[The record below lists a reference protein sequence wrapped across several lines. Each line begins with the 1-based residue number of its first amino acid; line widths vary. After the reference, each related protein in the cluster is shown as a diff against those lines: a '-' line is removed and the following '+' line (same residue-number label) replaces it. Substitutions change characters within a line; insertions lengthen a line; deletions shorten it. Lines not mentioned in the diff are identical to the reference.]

1 MPWTDISSFAPGAV
15 LTADQM
21 NDLRDNANIGH
32 TVCTSAT
39 RPAGPDTGRMIY
51 ETDTAKLLIWN
62 GSAWVDVYPAQ
73 PTGSLTAYAG
83 AAAPT
88 GWLLCD
94 GTAVSRTT
102 YATLFGLLSTTY
114 GAGNGSTTFNL
125 PDMRGR
131 MPMGA
136 GTGAG
141 QGASGSGAP
150 SGTALTARTR
160 GGFGGDERMQTHT
173 HVQNAHTHTQNAHGH
188 DLGGGQSFG
197 TSFGPNAGGVAT
209 FGLSVAI
216 INTNTYQ
223 GPYSAMANTATN
235 QNTTATN
242 QNAGSGASEN
252 MPPFVV
258 LNYIIKT

>member
-1 MPWTDISSFAPGAV
+1 MPWTNISSFAPGAV

-32 TVCTSAT
+32 TVCTSTT
-39 RPAGPDTGRMIY
+39 RPTSPDTGRMIY
-51 ETDTAKLLIWN
+51 ETDTAKLLIWD
-62 GSAWVDVYPAQ
+62 GAAWVDVYPAQ
-73 PTGSLTAYAG
+73 PAGSLTAYAG
-83 AAAPT
+83 ASAPA

-114 GAGNGSTTFNL
+114 GAGNGTTTFNL

-136 GTGAG
+136 GTGVG

-173 HVQNAHTHTQNAHGH
+173 HVQNAHGHT
-188 DLGGGQSFG
+188 LGPGQSFG

-223 GPYSAMANTATN
+223 GPYEAQAN
-235 QNTTATN
+235 TATN
-242 QNAGSGASEN
+242 QNAGSGSSEN

>member
-1 MPWTDISSFAPGAV
+1 VPWTNISSFAPGAV

-32 TVCTSAT
+32 TVCTSTT
-39 RPAGPDTGRMIY
+39 RPASPDTGRMIY
-51 ETDTAKLLIWN
+51 ETDTAKLLIWD

-73 PTGSLTAYAG
+73 PAGSLTAYAG
-83 AAAPT
+83 ASAPA

-114 GAGNGSTTFNL
+114 GAGNGTTTFNL

-173 HVQNAHTHTQNAHGH
+173 HIQNAHAHE
-188 DLGGGQSFG
+188 LGPGQSFG

-223 GPYSAMANTATN
+223 GPYSATSV
-235 QNTTATN
+235 TATN
-242 QNAGSGASEN
+242 QNAGSGSSEN